1 VLDRRQRRKRR
12 SSHIQA
18 AVAWK
23 PAFNATPVSWHATCN
38 RQASRLRATAAQE
51 AIMATLT
58 IRDLNTRREL
68 DLRAM
73 SAIRGGGAQWVFGWI
88 QPYTPPRPSQLPI
101 VNFYE
106 INYSFYADQMNNQF
120 QNIDVRNNAPNS
132 NVTVDANMDAR
143 NKGRLL

>member
-1 VLDRRQRRKRR
+1 
-12 SSHIQA
+12 
-18 AVAWK
+18 
-23 PAFNATPVSWHATCN
+23 
-38 RQASRLRATAAQE
+38 
-51 AIMATLT
+51 MATLT

-68 DLRAM
+68 DCRAM

-88 QPYTPPRPSQLPI
+88 QPYVASRPSQLPI
-101 VNFYE
+101 VNIYE
-106 INYSFYADQMNNQF
+106 ISNSFYADQMNNQF